1 MRHIRRWVVAGL
13 FAGTCLAATACNGR
27 SPEVSAA
34 GSSDSA
40 QPKDIGADLYT
51 RAKMPELPPSGP
63 RAELIVV
70 PNAVVQNDLRVQVS
84 AQIDGLIEMIATPLA
99 AGEQYNPNDP
109 EIVFHPRDLK
119 KERPYKRVREFDT
132 VKKDQVLARLDEQL
146 VSLQIDALKHQI
158 AATDRAI
165 TAAKVAEDAQ
175 EKAVQLLGS
184 IKGAAEAEILSQQS
198 LTARYRENRLQSEK
212 EKAKLEG
219 EMRTADGQLRRH
231 WIVSPLN
238 GRVVK
243 VLKSPSEYA
252 RAGDPVIEIQAT
264 DRVRVEGKL
273 DIQYD
278 GLVKRG
284 MRVVVEPARPSAHK
298 YSLSHRQEVTG
309 VAVTGH
315 KGRPLV
321 VSTGLDASALVW
333 EVYGKAQ
340 AHKLPHPTGVRAVAC
355 TGPLAKQQFVATGGD
370 DGKVR
375 LWDVSNPDKLPKEPV
390 GDLDASH
397 GAAVAAAA
405 FSPDGRYLATAAG
418 RDVFVWSVADRKKL
432 YSLPVDHR
440 DAVTTVRFTPQ
451 ATLVTASRDKSIR
464 VWELGTL
471 GARTKSVI
479 DHRGGAVD
487 TLGVSSDGAKVLF
500 DKDAGR
506 VDLVSLAD
514 ERSVGQLQSAGA
526 GARFATLA
534 IFSADDKTVLTVGG
548 EADQRGEMTLWEAPQ
563 AGGRAAERRRLL
575 TPRGASVTCAA
586 FSPDAEKP
594 FVVAGTVEGGVHVW
608 ELTGNEAEVQQI
620 VGQVVA
626 VLPADAKSLTVRVE
640 MANPV
645 GANGGDGLK
654 DRSLATIIINP
665 DAQPPLPAA
674 PAPGD
679 IRPAAAVGE
688 PGGVVPAGG
697 VVVPAAPSTTTIPPL
712 TAPPAPIPAVPM
724 LPEKK

>member
-1 MRHIRRWVVAGL
+1 MRRVHRWVVAGL
-13 FAGTCLAATACNGR
+13 LAGVCLASTACNR
-27 SPEVSAA
+27 ESNA
-34 GSSDSA
+34 GPAEQPGSA
-40 QPKDIGADLYT
+40 QPKEIGPDLYAK
-51 RAKMPELPPSGP
+51 AKMPELPAQAA
-63 RAELIVV
+63 RAELIVLA
-70 PNAVVQNDLRVQVS
+70 NAVVQNDLRVQVS

-119 KERPYKRVREFDT
+119 KEKPYKRVREYDI
-132 VKKDQVLARLDEQL
+132 VRKDQVLVRLDEQL
-146 VSLQIDALKHQI
+146 ISLQLDALKHQI
-158 AATDRAI
+158 VATGRAI
-165 TAAKVAEDAQ
+165 DAAKVAEDAQ
-175 EKAVQLLGS
+175 AQSVKLLEKIV
-184 IKGAAEAEILSQQS
+184 GAAESEILSQRS
-198 LTARYRENRLQSEK
+198 LTARYLENRLQSEK

-219 EMRTADGQLRRH
+219 ELRTTDAQLRRH

-243 VLKSPSEYA
+243 VLKSPLEYA
-252 RAGDPVIEIQAT
+252 RAGDPVLEIPAT

-278 GLVKRG
+278 GIVKRG
-284 MRVVVEPARPSAHK
+284 MRDVVEPARPSAHK
-298 YSLSHRQEVTG
+298 FTNVHRQEVTG
-309 VAVTGH
+309 VAVTAH

-333 EVYGKAQ
+333 EVYGKSQ
-340 AHKLPHPTGVRAVAC
+340 GHKLPHPTAVRAVAA
-355 TGPLAKQQFVATGGD
+355 TGPQAKQHLVATGSD

-375 LWDVSNPDKLPKEPV
+375 LWDVSNPDKLPKEPM

-397 GAAVAAAA
+397 GAAVTTAA
-405 FSPDGRYLATAAG
+405 FSPDGKYLATVAG
-418 RDVFVWSVADRKKL
+418 RDVFVWDVAAKKKL
-432 YSLPVDHR
+432 YALPVDHR
-440 DAVTTVRFTPQ
+440 DVVTTVRFTPQ
-451 ATLVTASRDKSIR
+451 ATLITASRDKSIR
-464 VWELGTL
+464 VWKLGTT
-471 GARTKSVI
+471 GANTQSVI

-487 TLGVSSDGAKVLF
+487 ALGVSADGAKMMF

-506 VDLVSLAD
+506 LDLVSLAD

-534 IFSADDKTVLTVGG
+534 LFSADDKSVLTVGG
-548 EADQRGEMTLWEAPQ
+548 EADQKGEMTLWEAPLS
-563 AGGRAAERRRLL
+563 GGRAAERRRLL
-575 TPRGASVTCAA
+575 TPKGAAVTCAA

-608 ELTGNEAEVQQI
+608 ELPANEAESQQI
-620 VGQVVA
+620 IGTVVA
-626 VLPADAKSLTVRVE
+626 VLPADAKSLTVRIE

-665 DAQPPLPAA
+665 DAQPPLPVA
-674 PAPGD
+674 PPPV
-679 IRPAAAVGE
+679 RPAAAAGE
-688 PGGVVPAGG
+688 PGGLIPAGG
-697 VVVPAAPSTTTIPPL
+697 ITIPTPLPTGTVPPL
-712 TAPPAPIPAVPM
+712 TAPPAPIPAVPN

>member
-1 MRHIRRWVVAGL
+1 MFRVRRWVVASL
-13 FAGTCLAATACNGR
+13 FAGVCLSATACTGR
-27 SPEVSAA
+27 NPEASAA
-34 GSSDSA
+34 GSSESA
-40 QPKDIGADLYT
+40 QPKDIGAGLYPP
-51 RAKMPELPPSGP
+51 AKMPELPAQAA
-63 RAELIVV
+63 RAELIVL

-99 AGEQYNPNDP
+99 AGEQYNPADP

-119 KERPYKRVREFDT
+119 KEKPYRRVREFDI

-146 VSLQIDALKHQI
+146 VSLQLDALKTQI
-158 AATDRAI
+158 TATGRAI
-165 TAAKVAEDAQ
+165 DAAKVAEDAQ
-175 EKAVQLLGS
+175 QDSVKLLEKIVGVAQ
-184 IKGAAEAEILSQQS
+184 AELLSQRS
-198 LTARYRENRLQSEK
+198 LTARYLENRIQSEK
-212 EKAKLEG
+212 ERAKLEG
-219 EMRTADGQLRRH
+219 ELRTTDAQLRRH

-278 GLVKRG
+278 SVVKRG

-298 YSLSHRQEVTG
+298 FTNVHRQEVTG
-309 VAVTGH
+309 VAVTAH

-321 VSTGLDASALVW
+321 VSTGLDSSALVW

-340 AHKLPHPTGVRAVAC
+340 THKLPHPTAVRAVAA
-355 TGPLAKQQFVATGGD
+355 TGPQSKQHLVATGSD

-375 LWDVSNPDKLPKEPV
+375 LWDVSNPDKLPKETM

-397 GAAVAAAA
+397 GAAVTTAA
-405 FSPDGRYLATAAG
+405 FSPDGKYLATAAG
-418 RDVFVWSVADRKKL
+418 RDVFVWDVAGRKKL
-432 YSLPVDHR
+432 YSLPVEHR

-471 GARTKSVI
+471 AARTKSVI

-487 TLGVSSDGAKVLF
+487 TLGVSADGAKVLF

-506 VDLVSLAD
+506 LDLVSLAD
-514 ERSVGQLQSAGA
+514 ERSLGQLQSAGS

-534 IFSADDKTVLTVGG
+534 LFSADDKSVLTVGG
-548 EADQRGEMTLWEAPQ
+548 EADQKGEMTLWEAPLS
-563 AGGRAAERRRLL
+563 GGRAAERRRLL
-575 TPRGASVTCAA
+575 TPKGAAVTCAA

-608 ELTGNEAEVQQI
+608 ELTANEAESQQI
-620 VGQVVA
+620 IGTVVA

-645 GANGGDGLK
+645 GASGGDGLK

-665 DAQPPLPAA
+665 DSQPALPVA
-674 PAPGD
+674 PPPV
-679 IRPAAAVGE
+679 RPAAAAGE
-688 PGGVVPAGG
+688 PGVIIPAGG
-697 VVVPAAPSTTTIPPL
+697 IAIPTPLPTGTVPPL
-712 TAPPAPIPAVPM
+712 TAPPAPIPAVPN
-724 LPEKK
+724 LPEKDKK